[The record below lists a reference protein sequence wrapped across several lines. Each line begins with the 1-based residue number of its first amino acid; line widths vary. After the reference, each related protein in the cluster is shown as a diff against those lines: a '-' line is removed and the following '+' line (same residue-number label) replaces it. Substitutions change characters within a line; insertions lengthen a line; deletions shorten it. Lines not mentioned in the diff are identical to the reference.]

1 MMPTQQAKMQYL
13 QEQIRAL
20 NSTKEFNQTIIAKLQ
35 LEIAKS
41 NSKLDSVTEALF
53 KVTQYGVDLENTL
66 DSLIKVIKAS
76 KTIEPTDL
84 LKKEIQ
90 KARKVFSRDK

>member
-1 MMPTQQAKMQYL
+1 MPTQQAKAQYL

-20 NSTKEFNQTIIAKLQ
+20 KFTEEFNQTIMADLQ

-53 KVTQYGVDLENTL
+53 RVTQYGVDLENTL
-66 DSLIKVIKAS
+66 DSLIRVITDS
-76 KTIEPTDL
+76 KTIEPTGL

-90 KARKVFSRDK
+90 KAKVVLGNE

>member
-20 NSTKEFNQTIIAKLQ
+20 NSTKEFNQTIMAKLQ

-53 KVTQYGVDLENTL
+53 RVTQYGVDLENTL
-66 DSLIKVIKAS
+66 DSLIRVITDS
-76 KTIEPTDL
+76 KTIEPTGL

-90 KARKVFSRDK
+90 KAKVVLGNE

>member
-1 MMPTQQAKMQYL
+1 MMPTQQAKAQYL

-20 NSTKEFNQTIIAKLQ
+20 KFTEEFNQTIMADLQ

-53 KVTQYGVDLENTL
+53 RVTQYGVDLENTL
-66 DSLIKVIKAS
+66 DSLIRVITDS
-76 KTIEPTDL
+76 KTIEPTGL

-90 KARKVFSRDK
+90 KAKVVLGNE